1 MQKKIMMLHLLKE
14 NNCDSNL
21 VFNIFDIT
29 YTIYKIGFSYFEK
42 KMQIDSL
49 VHNLFKLYRLSV
61 QV

>member
-42 KMQIDSL
+42 KNAD
-49 VHNLFKLYRLSV
+49 R
-61 QV
+61 